1 MDYKAEKITPYG
13 NDDSKTEQVRDM
25 FDAIA
30 PAYDFM
36 NRAMTFGIDRIWRR
50 IAVGMIRKY
59 RPSSVLDVAT
69 GTGDLAFLLCRM
81 LKPARVVGIDLSANM
96 LAEARA
102 KAAKKGLSG
111 VVGFSVADC
120 LALPFADGEFDAATV
135 AYGVRNF
142 EHLEQGYAEM
152 WRVLRP
158 GGVLCVIE
166 LSTPRNPLAAAFY
179 RFYTRRVIP
188 FAGRRISKDPRAYT
202 YLPESIAA
210 APQGKDMTAIME
222 RVGFCNCRFRRL
234 TFGVCT
240 IYLGE
245 KPM

>member
-1 MDYKAEKITPYG
+1 MA
-13 NDDSKTEQVRDM
+13 
-25 FDAIA
+25 A
-30 PAYDFM
+30 
-36 NRAMTFGIDRIWRR
+36 R
-50 IAVGMIRKY
+50 IAVGMIRNTV
-59 RPSSVLDVAT
+59 RRRCSMWPPEPAIWR
-69 GTGDLAFLLCRM
+69 FLLCRM

-96 LAEARA
+96 LAEASA

-188 FAGRRISKDPRAYT
+188 
-202 YLPESIAA
+202 LPDAASRKTRGPTPICPKTIAEQCPA
-210 APQGKDMTAIME
+210 A
-222 RVGFCNCRFRRL
+222 R
-234 TFGVCT
+234 
-240 IYLGE
+240 
-245 KPM
+245 

>member
-1 MDYKAEKITPYG
+1 MIKPHNEDPTGKK
-13 NDDSKTEQVRDM
+13 EQVREM
-25 FDAIA
+25 FDSIA
-30 PAYDFM
+30 RRYDLLNHLLSM
-36 NRAMTFGIDRIWRR
+36 NIDRRWRSR
-50 IAVGMIRKY
+50 VVKMLRRQA
-59 RPSSVLDVAT
+59 PDSVLDVAT